1 MKYIKPQQN
10 IISKFILQCGEAKI
24 YANEKKKTT
33 KFFKGEMLLQYWL
46 VKKFQNKN
54 IRVSP

>member
-24 YANEKKKTT
+24 YANEKKKNY
-33 KFFKGEMLLQYWL
+33 KIFQRRNVIVVL
-46 VKKFQNKN
+46 VSEK
-54 IRVSP
+54 VLE